1 MGDELH
7 SSTLGGSAGLST
19 PIMQHPHLEVQGVR
33 GGCLAWAVDL
43 PACRTQT
50 SYRKREPFPAGWYI
64 VYTTIP

>member
-19 PIMQHPHLEVQGVR
+19 PIMQHPHLGGCR
-33 GGCLAWAVDL
+33 GERGCLAWAVDL
-43 PACRTQT
+43 PACHSDQLQ
-50 SYRKREPFPAGWYI
+50 KREPFPAGWYI